1 MVPAVVDY
9 VSWTERV
16 AGFAT
21 RPDLAAAD
29 RQIWIAGRLSA
40 RARQELSRLHWVTR
54 ENVKAGVPGPGVP
67 GVLEGTPT
75 NPSHE

>member
-1 MVPAVVDY
+1 VVPAAVDY

-16 AGFAT
+16 AGFAI
-21 RPDLAAAD
+21 RPDLAAPD

>member
-1 MVPAVVDY
+1 VVPSAVDY

-21 RPDLAAAD
+21 RLDLAAAD

-40 RARQELSRLHWVTR
+40 RARQKLSRLHWVTR
-54 ENVKAGVPGPGVP
+54 ENVKAGVPSPGGPGVP
-67 GVLEGTPT
+67 EGTPT